1 MNRDNLI
8 NKINSIVEFITNG
21 TVVRDNRTFS
31 GHPAFYLLHS
41 REEFNKKLKDAIVEK
56 DFYDRYDL
64 FYYTNFMFKYM
75 LNQYDS
81 HTKMI
86 FTYNKY
92 LPIKVRF
99 VDGKPYI
106 VDGAKS
112 IENISGARILK
123 INEIDI
129 ESIIKEL
136 DKIICYASRDYLKI
150 TLEEYLT
157 NSNII
162 NSLPIMNKS
171 NHIKITTDKGEIN
184 FDLNNLQ
191 KYNDQAKK
199 TNYNLDVKGRTAII
213 TYSSCSDEEKMID
226 MINKLSIMKNIDNY
240 IVDLRGNK
248 GGNSL
253 INKHLIRF
261 LNGKR
266 VVALC
271 DERVFSSAK
280 MCMIDLKNIGAVIIG
295 TNPGTPI
302 SCFGNC
308 VMQQKYDEMELGVLG
323 SATYYYYDDNLQCHG
338 LYKESFSEAMKQ
350 IPNLLDPFYLNVD
363 EKIELTLTDYV
374 KHEDSVLKYALSSF
388 DNKKRT
394 KK

>member
-8 NKINSIVEFITNG
+8 NKINSIVDFITNG
-21 TVVRDNRTFS
+21 TVIRDNRTFS

-41 REEFNKKLKDAIVEK
+41 RDEFNKKLKDAIVEK
-56 DFYDRYDL
+56 DLYDRYDL
-64 FYYTNFMFKYM
+64 FYYTNLMFKYM

-81 HTKMI
+81 HTKII
-86 FTYNKY
+86 FIDNKY

-106 VDGAKS
+106 VDGAES
-112 IENISGARILK
+112 IDNITGARILK

-129 ESIIKEL
+129 DSIIKGLE
-136 DKIICYASRDYLKI
+136 KIICYASCAYLKI

-171 NHIKITTDKGEIN
+171 DHIKITTDKGEIN
-184 FDLNNLQ
+184 FDLNNLP
-191 KYNDQAKK
+191 KYNDHAKK
-199 TNYNLDVKGRTAII
+199 PNYNLDVEGRTAII

-226 MINKLSIMKNIDNY
+226 LINKLNTMKNIDNY
-240 IVDLRGNK
+240 IVDLRGNS
-248 GGNSL
+248 GGASS
-253 INKHLIRF
+253 INKHLIEF

-266 VVALC
+266 IVALC
-271 DERVFSSAK
+271 DERVFSSAR
-280 MCMIDLKNIGAVIIG
+280 MCMIDLKNIGAVTIG
-295 TNPGTPI
+295 SNPGTPI

-308 VMQQKYDEMELGVLG
+308 VMQQKYDEMELMVKG
-323 SATYYYYDDNLQCHG
+323 SATYWYYDDNLKCHG
-338 LYKESFSEAMKQ
+338 IYKENFSEAMKQ
-350 IPNLLDPFYLNVD
+350 FPNLLTPVYLNVD

-374 KHEDSVLKYALSSF
+374 KHEDSVLEYALSLL
-388 DNKKRT
+388 DNE
-394 KK
+394 